1 MVGELTAA
9 GSPRVLW
16 GSRRS
21 GGRQQR
27 HRVLPDELNS
37 VRLRLALGRLQGVR
51 DDQQRS
57 QHGLSGGGPVKD
69 RNVFF
74 WTV

>member
-1 MVGELTAA
+1 MVGELTA

-27 HRVLPDELNS
+27 HCVLPDELNS
-37 VRLRLALGRLQGVR
+37 VRLPLALDLQCVASSLCACNERQHEHLFVTVRLPR
-51 DDQQRS
+51 AA
-57 QHGLSGGGPVKD
+57 
-69 RNVFF
+69 
-74 WTV
+74 